1 MDNPKD
7 SCRAYEF
14 PYGLGSYLS
23 VDVGKSADRLSDDLS
38 IGGAVMQ
45 YHGLGTTGLTVSE
58 IGMGTWELGGREW
71 GDIDEAV
78 AIRLLQYAYEQ
89 GVTLYDTAD
98 QYGGGRSERLLGQ
111 AFANMQ
117 DAVVIATKVGYEI
130 DSDGWVSQEW
140 EQRPSYNASRDYI
153 RTAVEGSLQR
163 LGRETIDTY
172 QFHAPPA
179 PEQWDEA
186 FETMEQ
192 LKAEGKIRFY
202 GMALGSEA
210 QALKA
215 IEETGISTMMLTYNI
230 LNQSMAET
238 VLPAAQSKGVGII
251 VRQPLASGLLS
262 GQLTPD
268 TKFADNDYRKTWSSK
283 QLHSDLQKVETVK
296 EIVGDATETLPQA
309 ALKFILAHPAVSAVV
324 PGMMTTAQVDDGVA
338 TADLPALPPH
348 ILQRLQNDF

>member
-1 MDNPKD
+1 M
-7 SCRAYEF
+7 RYR
-14 PYGLGSYLS
+14 GLG
-23 VDVGKSADRLSDDLS
+23 A
-38 IGGAVMQ
+38 
-45 YHGLGTTGLTVSE
+45 TGLTVSE

-71 GDIDEAV
+71 GDIDDAA
-78 AIRLLQYAYEQ
+78 AIRLLQHAYEQ

-111 AFANMQ
+111 AFANLQ
-117 DAVVIATKVGYEI
+117 DAVFIATKVGYEI
-130 DSDGWVSQEW
+130 DSDGWVSQGW
-140 EQRPSYNASRDYI
+140 EKRPSFNTSRNYI

-179 PEQWDEA
+179 LEQWDEA
-186 FETMEQ
+186 FETMER

-262 GQLTPD
+262 GQLTLD
-268 TKFADNDYRKTWSSK
+268 TKFADNDHRKLWSSE
-283 QLHSDLQKVETVK
+283 QLRDDLQKVDTVK
-296 EIVGDATETLPQA
+296 AIVGDTTKTLPQA

-324 PGMMTTAQVDDGVA
+324 PGMMTTAQVNDGVS
-338 TADLPALPPH
+338 TANLPALPSH
-348 ILQRLQNDF
+348 ILQRLQNEF